1 MLSFVHRLPVSRL
14 AAALLVL
21 ALSGTVR
28 VAAAQETHEGTHR
41 CSCPIVNG
49 VHECECPK
57 CRSAAAAAAPSPE
70 ELAKLPPCHRAL
82 FAAKAAAARKVPA
95 PKPDQD
101 CASPLCSLP
110 DGRLAAAPQTD
121 TFLVPDP
128 PRLVVS
134 AWSEPLSAARAGC
147 EAVQPSPEPPPPRP

>member
-1 MLSFVHRLPVSRL
+1 VLSVVHRLSVSRL
-14 AAALLVL
+14 AAALLAL
-21 ALSGTVR
+21 ALSGAVR
-28 VAAAQETHEGTHR
+28 VAAAQDTHEGTHR
-41 CSCPIVNG
+41 CSCPTTNG
-49 VHECECPK
+49 VHECACPR
-57 CRSAAAAAAPSPE
+57 CRSAAAAPAPSPE

-82 FAAKAAAARKVPA
+82 FEAKAASRKVPA

-128 PRLVVS
+128 PRLVVT
-134 AWSEPLSAARAGC
+134 AWSEPLSAARPGC
-147 EAVQPSPEPPPPRP
+147 DAVQPSPEPPPPRP